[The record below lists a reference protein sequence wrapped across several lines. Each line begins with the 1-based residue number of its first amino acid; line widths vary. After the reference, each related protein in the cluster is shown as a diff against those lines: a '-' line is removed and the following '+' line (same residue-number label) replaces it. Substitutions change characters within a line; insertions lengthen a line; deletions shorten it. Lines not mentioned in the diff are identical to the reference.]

1 MRPEVSG
8 GFGIQYLFDFEAG
21 AKQEQHRDIESLVYK
36 SIHTQN

>member
-21 AKQEQHRDIESLVYK
+21 AKQEQHRDSPLQYGVQYI
-36 SIHTQN
+36 